1 MEKHSINNNTA
12 NDGNML
18 LCAVNFKG
26 QLVEHLK
33 TTHISDVHDL
43 WGQTKSYYRNKL
55 IEMGGSYASWGDKIS
70 VKIIVD
76 GNRYSFDVFWSE
88 LA

>member
-1 MEKHSINNNTA
+1 MDKHSNNHNTA

-18 LCAVNFKG
+18 LCAVNFKE
-26 QLVEHLK
+26 QLVDYLK

-55 IEMGGSYASWGDKIS
+55 IEMGGGYASWGDKIS

-76 GNRYSFDVFWSE
+76 DNRYSFDVFLSE